1 MGIACSRAVYE
12 DTTHRRRNDKEQ
24 NHPTEPSLN
33 EVNTILLYSNTIG
46 TLITQN
52 PQITSFPRSLSSRH
66 RVHSNAQIKSNCGK
80 TQRNASRGLFSL
92 QIHTFFFPIHRER
105 GMSYLSDMKSQGFKS
120 IRTAP
125 VMFRSDENAPIHTQ
139 SRKRDV
145 GATARKFNI

>member
-1 MGIACSRAVYE
+1 MKIPLTG
-12 DTTHRRRNDKEQ
+12 DKTTKEQ
-24 NHPTEPSLN
+24 NHPIEPSLN
-33 EVNTILLYSNTIG
+33 EVSTMLLHFSAIG
-46 TLITQN
+46 TRITQN

-105 GMSYLSDMKSQGFKS
+105 GMSYLSDMKNQGFKS

-145 GATARKFNI
+145 DATARNFNI